1 MKLALSRTNYL
12 KITYSTSL
20 FLLIKQIKAKN
31 SDVTPN
37 KRHLETIISISRHP
51 RENRQHKISS
61 SSTFPYTSEFYCVGK
76 TKRDRISFF
85 LPPTSS
91 YTIRIDITP
100 THPYSARSSYDTHRK
115 RDVPMFF
122 YCFISLYVCCF
133 FYTQLKI
140 LSPHDGAEH
149 KKGYIQNIWK

>member
-1 MKLALSRTNYL
+1 MSSLLS
-12 KITYSTSL
+12 
-20 FLLIKQIKAKN
+20 LIKQIKAKN
-31 SDVTPN
+31 RDVTPN

-51 RENRQHKISS
+51 RENRQHKVSS

-85 LPPTSS
+85 LPPTIYIFI
-91 YTIRIDITP
+91 YTTRIDITP
-100 THPYSARSSYDTHRK
+100 THPYSTRSSYGLYMRQTHRK

-133 FYTQLKI
+133 FL
-140 LSPHDGAEH
+140 H
-149 KKGYIQNIWK
+149 N